1 MKMRKSRRMSI
12 VSPWTRASDN
22 SNLRDLKNELKNGQ
36 RTQLQKLE
44 SAHSAQMELA
54 ADLVSFVTLKN
65 RLQKEVDE
73 KLVKLTKILTER
85 SQKRSAIF
93 GLKDT
98 SENAFENLLKQEEIS
113 LK

>member
-12 VSPWTRASDN
+12 VSLLTRASDN
-22 SNLRDLKNELKNGQ
+22 SNLRDFKNELKNGQ
-36 RTQLQKLE
+36 RTQLQNLE
-44 SAHSAQMELA
+44 SAHSSQMELA

-73 KLVKLTKILTER
+73 KLVKLTKILTDR

-93 GLKDT
+93 GIKET
-98 SENAFENLLKQEEIS
+98 AENAFENLLKQEEIS